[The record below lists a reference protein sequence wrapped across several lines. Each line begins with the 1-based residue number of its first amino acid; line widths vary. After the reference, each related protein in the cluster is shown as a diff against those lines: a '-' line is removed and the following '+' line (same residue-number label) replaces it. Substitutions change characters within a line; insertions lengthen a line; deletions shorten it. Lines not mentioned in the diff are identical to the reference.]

1 MKLLLLLIVLVCAV
15 VAVWYFRDDITGEK
29 LRFGYREE
37 AGARFKAPKWRESVR
52 DGNPTE
58 GRLILK
64 HEKHD
69 DRIFYLAWRFG
80 KTPPDLNERTAA
92 TKAFSRALG
101 KMAGFAVSVG
111 PRGEKV
117 EMGERQAVMYVLK
130 ADGKARV
137 GELCMWYF
145 APNKQRWFF
154 AILDDDLDERG
165 RITTEFFDSFT
176 PGRSTI
182 QYDTT
187 TEGKL
192 AFDAPLGWSVFDE
205 NPRQV
210 LYVSPQEEVLVQL
223 HHGTRTS
230 RARMTKQY
238 AAALT
243 GQMIEAAGGTWKSRE
258 YAIGRDARLKTAVAR
273 VRGVALIEYTEQ
285 HYEVRLWISPET
297 RLLYVAA
304 LSAEDKK
311 KFEKF
316 TAIFDRITSED

>member
-1 MKLLLLLIVLVCAV
+1 MKLLLVLIVLVCAV
-15 VAVWYFRDDITGEK
+15 VAVWYFREDITGEK

-37 AGARFKAPKWRESVR
+37 AGARFKAPNWRESVR

-64 HEKHD
+64 HKKHD

-80 KTPPDLNERTAA
+80 KTPPDRNERAA
-92 TKAFSRALG
+92 AAKAFSRALG
-101 KMAGFAVSVG
+101 TMAGFAVVVG
-111 PRGEKV
+111 PQGEKV
-117 EMGERQAVMYVLK
+117 EKGECEALMYVLE

-137 GELCMWYF
+137 GELYMWYF

-154 AILDDDLDERG
+154 AIVNDDPEERG

-176 PGRSTI
+176 PGRSTV

-205 NPRQV
+205 NPAQV

-223 HHGTRTS
+223 NHGMRTS
-230 RARMTKQY
+230 RRQMTKQY

-258 YAIGRDARLKTAVAR
+258 YALGRDARLNTVVAR

-285 HYEVRLWISPET
+285 HYEVRLWISPK
-297 RLLYVAA
+297 RGLLYVAA

-316 TAIFDRITSED
+316 TGIFDRITSED